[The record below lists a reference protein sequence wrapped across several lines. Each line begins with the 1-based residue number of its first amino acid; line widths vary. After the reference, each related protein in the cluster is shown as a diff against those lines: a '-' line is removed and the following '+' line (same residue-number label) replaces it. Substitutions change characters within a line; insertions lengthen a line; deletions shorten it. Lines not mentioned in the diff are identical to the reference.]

1 MDTMDTT
8 GTEFPDTPD
17 TEFPGTPDTES
28 DERVLLAI

>member
-1 MDTMDTT
+1 MDTT

-17 TEFPGTPDTES
+17 TEFPGTQDTES